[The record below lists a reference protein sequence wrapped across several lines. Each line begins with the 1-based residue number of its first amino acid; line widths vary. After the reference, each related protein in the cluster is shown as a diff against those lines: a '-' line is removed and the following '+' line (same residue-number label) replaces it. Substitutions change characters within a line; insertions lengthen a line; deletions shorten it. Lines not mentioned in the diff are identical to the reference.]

1 MSTITTTT
9 TTTTTRKSASIM
21 NLASLVTSYGPD
33 SPPIPRL
40 QTTASAPAVT
50 PKSHSRTYDQYRER
64 KTPTSPY
71 SSTTFG
77 MSATFASSI
86 SPRMPLSP
94 PAEERRKWSLPS
106 ISSLL
111 EGAAADASLP
121 SAKRLRLSPE
131 PRAPLQSTDQ
141 NVMNGSRTVLPPTP
155 PLRPGSGFSET
166 KRSSTAPSSPDSAI
180 SPTSITS
187 SSNPIKNP
195 ESFHRQQQQQSQPQ
209 SQSPTLASLV
219 STTSAVPAERASA
232 SQDSHTQS
240 RFSGPQYPSPA
251 PTISSYASPVEPSP
265 SPVVYYQR
273 PAASTFQAANNA
285 PASVS
290 PSTSSQLISP
300 VNPAWQHHHYFPTS
314 ASPPYPQNHD
324 RYVCRTCHKAFSR
337 PSSLRIHSH
346 SHTGEKPFRCTH
358 VGCGKAF
365 SVRSNMKRH
374 ERGCHTGRPVAAT
387 LV

>member
-94 PAEERRKWSLPS
+94 PAEDRRKWSLPS

-121 SAKRLRLSPE
+121 SASKCFLFSFARNILVNNYISCWYCKCFYHF
-131 PRAPLQSTDQ
+131 AKKFSIST
-141 NVMNGSRTVLPPTP
+141 GTV
-155 PLRPGSGFSET
+155 PGR
-166 KRSSTAPSSPDSAI
+166 K
-180 SPTSITS
+180 
-187 SSNPIKNP
+187 
-195 ESFHRQQQQQSQPQ
+195 Q
-209 SQSPTLASLV
+209 
-219 STTSAVPAERASA
+219 
-232 SQDSHTQS
+232 
-240 RFSGPQYPSPA
+240 
-251 PTISSYASPVEPSP
+251 
-265 SPVVYYQR
+265 
-273 PAASTFQAANNA
+273 
-285 PASVS
+285 
-290 PSTSSQLISP
+290 
-300 VNPAWQHHHYFPTS
+300 
-314 ASPPYPQNHD
+314 
-324 RYVCRTCHKAFSR
+324 CRTC
-337 PSSLRIHSH
+337 
-346 SHTGEKPFRCTH
+346 
-358 VGCGKAF
+358 
-365 SVRSNMKRH
+365 
-374 ERGCHTGRPVAAT
+374 
-387 LV
+387 